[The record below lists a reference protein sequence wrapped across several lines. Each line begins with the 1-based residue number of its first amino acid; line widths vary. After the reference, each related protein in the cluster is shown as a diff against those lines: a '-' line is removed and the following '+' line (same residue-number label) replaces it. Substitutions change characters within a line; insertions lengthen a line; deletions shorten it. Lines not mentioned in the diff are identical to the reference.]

1 MTTSRSVL
9 LACAVL
15 AAGCG
20 AKRNTAYLTDAA
32 ADAAAANAAL
42 EEQAQAAWDAREDSA
57 SLAEALGLYEQLSAA
72 DPSNRGHME
81 TLSKGYYLQGVGH
94 TDTPEATLAAYD
106 SGARWG
112 ERILGLSEGFRA
124 CVEAGAADYECL
136 DHATTADVPGIYWA
150 YGNMGKWAVGMGFTT
165 VLKHK
170 NKLHAFISK
179 VHELDAQY
187 YYGAADRG
195 LGAYY
200 AKAPSFAGGD
210 LDLAK
215 THFEASLAVA
225 PDYFS
230 TKVLMAEYWATK
242 TQDKAEFTRLLEEV
256 IAGDATV
263 YADVIPIQK
272 LEQKR
277 AQDLLDNADDL
288 FE

>member
-1 MTTSRSVL
+1 MTSRLSL
-9 LACAVL
+9 LACALLVS
-15 AAGCG
+15 ACG

-32 ADAAAANAAL
+32 AGADAAATL

-57 SLAEALGLYEQLSAA
+57 RLADALGLYEQLAA
-72 DPSNRGHME
+72 ANPDNRGYME

-94 TDTPEATLAAYD
+94 LDTPEEVLAAYD
-106 SGARWG
+106 AGASWG
-112 ERILGLSEGFRA
+112 ERILGLSDGFRA
-124 CVEAGAADYECL
+124 CVEGGAADYECL
-136 DHATTADVPGIYWA
+136 DHATVDDVPGIYWA

-179 VHELDAQY
+179 VHELDVQY

-242 TQDKAEFTRLLEEV
+242 SQDKDEFVRLLNEV
-256 IAGDATV
+256 IAGDPTV
-263 YADVIPIQK
+263 YEDVIPIQK
-272 LEQKR
+272 LEQQR
-277 AQDLLDNADDL
+277 AQDLLGQADDL

>member
-1 MTTSRSVL
+1 MNAPRTL
-9 LACAVL
+9 LVASALFVV
-15 AAGCG
+15 GCG
-20 AKRNTAYLTDAA
+20 AKRNTAYLDGAAEAGAA
-32 ADAAAANAAL
+32 ATTL
-42 EEQAQAAWDAREDSA
+42 EEQAQAAWDGREDSA
-57 SLAEALGLYEQLSAA
+57 SLASALELYGQLAA
-72 DPSNRGHME
+72 ANPDNRAYME

-94 TDTPEATLAAYD
+94 CDTPEDTLAAFD
-106 SGARWG
+106 TGARWG
-112 ERILGLSEGFRA
+112 ERILGLSEGFRT
-124 CVEAGAADYECL
+124 CIEGGAKDYECL
-136 DHATTADVPGIYWA
+136 EHASVEDVPGIYWA

-170 NKLHAFISK
+170 NKLHAFISR

-242 TQDKAEFTRLLEEV
+242 SQDKESFERLLNEV
-256 IAGDATV
+256 VAGDPTV

-277 AQDLLDNADDL
+277 AQELLDSADDL